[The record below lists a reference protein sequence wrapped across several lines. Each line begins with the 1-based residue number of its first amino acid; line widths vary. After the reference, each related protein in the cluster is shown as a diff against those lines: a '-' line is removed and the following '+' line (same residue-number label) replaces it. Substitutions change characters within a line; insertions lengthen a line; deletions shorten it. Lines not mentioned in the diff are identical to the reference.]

1 MSYNVVMVDDVKNIP
16 DHIRQK
22 LHIAQI
28 NELTEA
34 VIYHTLAT
42 RTKNEHNRRILNE
55 IAAEEE
61 QHAGFWKKYTGQDLQ
76 PNTWHIFKYT
86 WLARLF
92 GLTFAIK
99 LMENGEKK
107 AQINY
112 GDLIHA
118 IPDTSGIREDEAE
131 HEDKLIAMIDEERL
145 AYIGS
150 VVLGL
155 NDALVELSGVLAGF
169 TLALQET
176 KIIAMAGL
184 ITGIASALSMALSEY
199 FSTKTEG
206 NVKSPVKA
214 ALYTGVAYVV
224 TVFALTAPFLIIHH
238 VLIDLLIMLAIA
250 WVIIF
255 LFTFYTS
262 TVKNVSFKR
271 HFWEMTV
278 LSFTVAGVS
287 FALGYIIKKI
297 FGVHL

>member
-1 MSYNVVMVDDVKNIP
+1 MPDESIKNIP

-22 LHIAQI
+22 IHIAQI

-34 VIYHTLAT
+34 VIYHKLAD
-42 RTKNEHNRRILNE
+42 RTKHEHNRQILNE
-55 IAAEEE
+55 IANEEE
-61 QHAGFWKKYTGQDLQ
+61 QHASFWKKYSGQNLQ
-76 PNTWHIFKYT
+76 PNKWHIFKYT

-112 GDLIHA
+112 GELIRE
-118 IPDTSGIREDEAE
+118 IPDTNILKENESA
-131 HEDKLIAMIDEERL
+131 HEEKLIAMIDEERL

-184 ITGIASALSMALSEY
+184 ITGIASALSMGLSEY
-199 FSTKTEG
+199 FSTKTEA

-214 ALYTGVAYVV
+214 ALYTGVAYIV
-224 TVFALTAPFLIIHH
+224 TVLALTAPFLIIHH
-238 VLIDLLIMLAIA
+238 VLVDLLIMLAVA
-250 WVIIF
+250 WAIIY

-278 LSFTVAGVS
+278 LSFTVAAAS
-287 FALGYIIKKI
+287 FGLGYVIKKI
-297 FGVHL
+297 FGIQL